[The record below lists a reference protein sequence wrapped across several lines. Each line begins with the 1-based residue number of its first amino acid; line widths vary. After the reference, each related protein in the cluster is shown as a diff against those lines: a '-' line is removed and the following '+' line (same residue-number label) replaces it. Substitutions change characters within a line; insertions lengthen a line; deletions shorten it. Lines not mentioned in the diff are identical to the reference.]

1 MGNGDQQHGFRVDAA
16 GRFGTAYQE
25 ANRDRFK
32 RKQRRQLADDQFR
45 VGAQP

>member
-25 ANRDRFK
+25 AHRDRLK
-32 RKQRRQLADDQFR
+32 RKQRRQLT
-45 VGAQP
+45 VI